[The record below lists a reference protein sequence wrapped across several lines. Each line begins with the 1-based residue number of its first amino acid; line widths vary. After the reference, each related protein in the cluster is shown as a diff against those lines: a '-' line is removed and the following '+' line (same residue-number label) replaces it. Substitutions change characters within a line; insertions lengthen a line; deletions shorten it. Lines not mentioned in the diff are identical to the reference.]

1 MWTFTEDLRHEVC
14 SEAQNLIQLWKSS
27 EKISMNLGMDT
38 VPPKKDIYLDLRI
51 ALKGNVDPE
60 QPS

>member
-1 MWTFTEDLRHEVC
+1 
-14 SEAQNLIQLWKSS
+14 
-27 EKISMNLGMDT
+27 MNLGMDT